1 MPKSVIPDYS
11 EGIPSSTAATQS
23 GVPIKTEAMP
33 PEIIPADELVPQKLG
48 DSEETKTEVN
58 IYKINRPYR
67 DIIKAIKKNE

>member
-11 EGIPSSTAATQS
+11 EGIPSSTAATQA

-33 PEIIPADELVPQKLG
+33 QEIIPADELVQRKLG
-48 DSEETKTEVN
+48 DSEETKTAVD

-67 DIIKAIKKNE
+67 ETIKAIKKNE